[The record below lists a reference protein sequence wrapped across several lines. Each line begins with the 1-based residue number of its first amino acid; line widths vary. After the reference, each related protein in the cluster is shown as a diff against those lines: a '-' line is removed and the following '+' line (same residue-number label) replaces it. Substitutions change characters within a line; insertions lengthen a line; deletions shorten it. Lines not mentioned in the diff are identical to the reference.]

1 VLRPGDVGEIIG
13 AGFPPNAV
21 VQLTLDTGAP
31 MGSPTTDGAGGFTI
45 DLVVFPNDPRIG
57 GKVLVAVDQPGLFA
71 GVRTTFLIELG
82 TVKPSGS
89 VTPGITTGRTLINRG
104 G

>member
-1 VLRPGDVGEIIG
+1 MPGSRRTL
-13 AGFPPNAV
+13 
-21 VQLTLDTGAP
+21 VQLTLDNGSP
-31 MGSPTTDGAGGFTI
+31 IGSPTTDGAGAFTI

-57 GKVLVAVDQPGLFA
+57 GQVLVAADQPGLFA

-82 TVKPSGS
+82 TVRPSGS
-89 VTPGITTGRTLINRG
+89 VTPGITNGRSLINRG

>member
-1 VLRPGDVGEIIG
+1 
-13 AGFPPNAV
+13 
-21 VQLTLDTGAP
+21 
-31 MGSPTTDGAGGFTI
+31 
-45 DLVVFPNDPRIG
+45 
-57 GKVLVAVDQPGLFA
+57 VLVAVDQPGLFA